1 MATTNALGGR
11 KLERH
16 PPTDAQPLARG
27 FVVATIALDLGV
39 LLWGAFEAQE
49 PDFAE
54 AGWGLLAWGAAVA
67 VVGIAALP
75 FESGEQ
81 LGLDMP
87 LLLAAGYLFGPF
99 VAGSIAFVAFI
110 DPREFRGEIS
120 PLVRALFNR
129 AQTSL
134 STIAAAAAFVAM
146 DGGSGRWPLA
156 VAAALA
162 AVGADCLVNYGSVV
176 MVLSLHERVSL
187 RKSLSRLHFGPP
199 AEVRADVRQLRPLE
213 FDAGEIYQA
222 VGAWSLAIF
231 AIPVVLAR
239 QAFSGSR
246 NLEGATR
253 RVEAQA
259 NALRE
264 VSSTIADERRDERL
278 TLAAGLHDDVLPPLY
293 KVHLMGEVLKQNFAA
308 GRLLTL
314 EEDLPELLRATETA
328 NEIVRTLARNLR
340 DSPLAGGSLEQ
351 TLRLLVADLGRQ
363 TSTRIHLDAMDVP
376 AIPLVQLL
384 AYQVAREALRNVMR
398 HSQASQVRVSLSNDG
413 ETLRLIVEDDGVG
426 FATDR
431 VDTRRHLG
439 ITLCESAWNWSE
451 EFSTCSRGLVKEHK
465 SSRGCRQLASRKIET
480 GPRLGPVSIR

>member
-11 KLERH
+11 KVERH
-16 PPTDAQPLARG
+16 PPTEAQPLARG
-27 FVVATIALDLGV
+27 FVLATIALDLGV
-39 LLWGAFEAQE
+39 LLWGAFQAQE
-49 PDFAE
+49 HFAA
-54 AGWGLLAWGAAVA
+54 AGWGLLAWGVAVA

-110 DPREFRGEIS
+110 DPREFRGDI

-134 STIAAAAAFVAM
+134 STIAAAAVFLAM
-146 DGGSGRWPLA
+146 DGESGRWPLA
-156 VAAALA
+156 AAAALA

-176 MVLSLHERVSL
+176 IVLSLHERVSL
-187 RKSLSRLHFGPP
+187 RESLSRLHFGPP
-199 AEVRADVRQLRPLE
+199 AEFALTYVSFGLLSLMLA
-213 FDAGEIYQA
+213 EIYQA
-222 VGAWSLAIF
+222 VGGWSLAIF

-246 NLEGATR
+246 NLEGAAR

-259 NALRE
+259 NVLRQ

-308 GRLLTL
+308 GRLLAL
-314 EEDLPELLRATETA
+314 EEDLPELLQATETA

-340 DSPLAGGSLEQ
+340 DSPLAGGSLER
-351 TLRLLVADLGRQ
+351 TLRLLVAHLERQ

-384 AYQVAREALRNVMR
+384 AYQVAREALRNALR
-398 HSQASQVRVSLSNDG
+398 HSQASEVRVSLSDEEEN
-413 ETLRLIVEDDGVG
+413 LRLIVEDDGVG
-426 FATDR
+426 FATDT
-431 VDTRRHLG
+431 VDTQRHLG
-439 ITLCESAWNWSE
+439 ITLMRERVE
-451 EFSTCSRGLVKEHK
+451 LVGGVLHVQSRPGEGTQVV
-465 SSRGCRQLASRKIET
+465 A
-480 GPRLGPVSIR
+480 RLPTTRLRDD